1 MTGVK
6 DRLSARA
13 VTTAMFRKRDLQ
25 SVLFEPTNLFTPE
38 KRARLDKTWAHT
50 FRVSALPL
58 IKEDAF
64 AHLFD
69 EGNGRPNS
77 PVQVVVSV
85 LILKEMFNLTDDEAL
100 DQLEFNLQWQHALQL
115 TPEEAHLCQKTL
127 HNFREKLM
135 RHDGA
140 RLAFEQITAEIIK
153 VLGIRVN
160 RQRLDSTHIVSNFA
174 ILTRLGLFCET
185 LRVALATLR
194 RTHPRLFARLPEEL
208 RGRYLKENGTETRY
222 RDAKSDEARRRLD
235 VCARDVHRV
244 LVFCQGKSAAKL
256 KEIAL
261 LQQLFD
267 DQCELGEGADH
278 KGAEDDDDG
287 QGGSPVLVKEPES
300 ISSRSIQTPHDP
312 DVTYSGHKGKGYE
325 VQVAETCHEK
335 NDVEIITHVSVTPSC
350 ESDSVAAV
358 PVLQDLIQRDLQP
371 AELVADT
378 TYGSAENA
386 VEAAKLGTEIVSPLG
401 GSAPETAAEPTEPAP
416 LSITDFVVDAKL
428 ERPARCPAGF
438 DATTQQFVAKTNT
451 VELTF
456 DAAKCVSCPFAERC
470 PTKIKGPDAVVKIN
484 LERANVE
491 HRRRVEA
498 RGELRPRYKIRA
510 GIEATNSELKR
521 GHGLGRLR
529 VRGDPRVV
537 LAVYFKA
544 LACNVKRML
553 HALLRRNQLAG
564 ATA

>member
-1 MTGVK
+1 V
-6 DRLSARA
+6 RLGA

-38 KRARLDKTWAHT
+38 KRARLDKTWAQT

-58 IKEDAF
+58 IKEEPF
-64 AHLFD
+64 APLFD

-77 PVQVVVSV
+77 PVQVVIAV
-85 LILKEMFNLTDDEAL
+85 LILKEMFNLTDDDAL

-135 RHDGA
+135 RDDGA
-140 RLAFEQITAEIIK
+140 RLAFERITADIIK

-174 ILTRLGLFCET
+174 LLTRLGLFCET
-185 LRVALATLR
+185 LRVALASLR
-194 RTHPRLFARLPEEL
+194 RAHPRLFTRLPEEL
-208 RGRYLKENGTETRY
+208 RNRYLRDDGNETRF
-222 RDAKSDEARRRLD
+222 RDAKSDEAHRRLD
-235 VCARDVHRV
+235 VCARDIHRV
-244 LVFCQGKSAAKL
+244 LSFCEGKAAAKL
-256 KEIAL
+256 GEVAL

-267 DQCELGEGADH
+267 DQCELAEDRDR
-278 KGAEDDDDG
+278 KGDDDDDEN
-287 QGGSPVLVKEPES
+287 GGSPVIVKEPEQ
-300 ISSRSIQTPHDP
+300 IQSRSLQTPHDP
-312 DVTYSGHKGKGYE
+312 DVTYSGHKGKGFE
-325 VQVAETCHEK
+325 VQVAETCDEK

-350 ESDSVAAV
+350 ESDATAAI
-358 PVLQDLIQRDLQP
+358 PVLKDLIARDLQP

-401 GSAPETAAEPTEPAP
+401 GTASGDVTEPSASAPLAA
-416 LSITDFVVDAKL
+416 TDFVVDPKL
-428 ERPARCPAGF
+428 DRPARCPAGF
-438 DATTQQFVAKTNT
+438 EAIRQQLVPNTNT

-456 DAAKCVSCPFAERC
+456 DATKCASCPLAARC
-470 PTKIKGPDAVVKIN
+470 PAKIKGPDAVVKVN

-491 HRRRVEA
+491 QRRRAEA

-529 VRGDPRVV
+529 VRGDARVV

-553 HALLRRNQLAG
+553 HALMRRAQLAG